1 MEVTG
6 CKETKSKGDVIML
19 NQNQMLNYVFF
30 MKTITIMN
38 SCVSILQSRPT
49 SSSPVVVE
57 MVDVVEV
64 IGCKGTK

>member
-1 MEVTG
+1 
-6 CKETKSKGDVIML
+6 
-19 NQNQMLNYVFF
+19 

-38 SCVSILQSRPT
+38 ISVSILQSSPT

-64 IGCKGTK
+64 IGCKGTE